1 MTTKYHERVTDS
13 YEGICDRCRD
23 LSDQID
29 LRRWEIGDYA
39 LLIEMKYGE
48 HTADDFARDI
58 GCNSST
64 VRNWKRVAKFYTQP
78 FRAEQIEKNPNLT
91 YTYFRDALRLGGDK
105 QIVADWLEEVSY
117 YGWSADEAARKLTE
131 RLGHKTHESAEGTI
145 NSYTIVSGI
154 PAIVILVTEED
165 MKWLSV
171 TDRVLIKA
179 KS

>member
-48 HTADDFARDI
+48 HTADDFAKDI

-64 VRNWKRVAKFYTQP
+64 VRNWKRVAKFYQQP

-91 YTYFRDALRLGGDK
+91 YTYFRDALRLGDDK

-131 RLGHKTHESAEGTI
+131 RLGHKTYESAEGEITGVYI
-145 NSYTIVSGI
+145 WDG
-154 PAIVILVTEED
+154 E
-165 MKWLSV
+165 SV
-171 TDRVLIKA
+171 TVDMIVKDAEWIKPGT
-179 KS
+179 KVTIKIKD